1 MVYSKIVYAGPM
13 IVYDTCKASITSD
26 GLQYCLVLRCVGG
39 SQQLDFVVKYS
50 RSIHTKTKTWASS
63 SQVRDDLFKFEF
75 IPFTFVLHTYFI
87 ISYLC

>member
-50 RSIHTKTKTWASS
+50 RSIHTKTKLGLAPHRLEMTYLNLN
-63 SQVRDDLFKFEF
+63 LFL
-75 IPFTFVLHTYFI
+75 LHLYYILT
-87 ISYLC
+87 S